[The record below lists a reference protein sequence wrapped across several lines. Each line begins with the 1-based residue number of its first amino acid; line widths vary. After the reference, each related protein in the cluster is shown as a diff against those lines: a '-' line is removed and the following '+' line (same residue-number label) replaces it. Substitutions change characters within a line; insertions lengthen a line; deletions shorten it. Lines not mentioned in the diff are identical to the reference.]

1 MTVDHYYE
9 NEDSLPDD
17 VRFSTAVAGFGQILG
32 GGLYTG
38 EFGYEDVIELA
49 KAAIGD
55 DQFRYRNE
63 FIQLVRSAEVAESF
77 EQEVENSTPE
87 VE

>member
-17 VRFSTAVAGFGQILG
+17 VRFSTSVAGFGQILG

-38 EFGYEDVIELA
+38 EFEYEDVIELA
-49 KAAIGD
+49 KAEIGD
-55 DQFRYRNE
+55 DQFGYRNE
-63 FIQLVRSAEVAESF
+63 FVRLVRSTEVAKS
-77 EQEVENSTPE
+77 VD
-87 VE
+87 

>member
-1 MTVDHYYE
+1 MTVDHYHE

-17 VRFSTAVAGFGQILG
+17 VRFSTAVADFGQIQG

-49 KAAIGD
+49 KAAIGG
-55 DQFRYRNE
+55 DQFGYRNE
-63 FIQLVRSAEVAESF
+63 FVQLVRSAEVAESV
-77 EQEVENSTPE
+77 EQEVENPTPE